1 MQGLDMNSAL
11 KAGIIV
17 IYLLAVASVAGWL
30 PPEPASTLRRLAAVL
45 LALHLLE
52 VALAFKYI
60 RRHPGPL
67 VDSVGLTLLF
77 GFLHWLPLKKAA

>member
-1 MQGLDMNSAL
+1 MNSAL
-11 KAGIIV
+11 KAGTIV
-17 IYLLAVASVAGWL
+17 IYLLAVAGVAGWL
-30 PPEPASTLRRLAAVL
+30 PEGPASVLQRAAVVL

-52 VALAFKYI
+52 VPLAFRYI

-77 GFLHWLPLKKAA
+77 GFLHWLPLKKGA